1 MALVGEALLT
11 ASIQVLLEKMAS
23 PEVLSFFGGQKLN
36 AALLNKLKITLL
48 TVHVVLN
55 DAEVKESENPAIKEW
70 LHELKDAAYDA
81 EDLLEE
87 ITTEA
92 LRCTT
97 KSDSQTSGTQV
108 WNAISTSLNPFGDG
122 VEYRPSTFVVDE
134 SGVYGREGSKEEII
148 DMLLS
153 DNASGHVKTVIAIV
167 GMGGIGKTALAQ
179 LLYNDERVKS
189 YFDMKAW
196 VCVSEE
202 FNLFKITKTILEAI
216 NGAAFSCTRD
226 VNDLNLLQVDLRE
239 SLNGRKILIVLDD
252 VWNESYNNWDMLQT
266 PLKVGASGSMFIVT
280 TRNANVALTMRAHHT
295 HHLEQLCFEDSWRLF
310 TKHAFENEDPLAHP
324 KLEAIAEEI
333 VQKCQGLPLSIKT
346 LGGLLHYKM
355 DEKEWDNILR
365 SEMWDLPSVELLQ
378 LCG

>member
-122 VEYRPSTFVVDE
+122 VEYRV
-134 SGVYGREGSKEEII
+134 EEIF
-148 DMLLS
+148 DRLEF
-153 DNASGHVKTVIAIV
+153 
-167 GMGGIGKTALAQ
+167 LAQ
-179 LLYNDERVKS
+179 KKDAL
-189 YFDMKAW
+189 
-196 VCVSEE
+196 
-202 FNLFKITKTILEAI
+202 
-216 NGAAFSCTRD
+216 G
-226 VNDLNLLQVDLRE
+226 
-239 SLNGRKILIVLDD
+239 
-252 VWNESYNNWDMLQT
+252 
-266 PLKVGASGSMFIVT
+266 LKEVVG
-280 TRNANVALTMRAHHT
+280 
-295 HHLEQLCFEDSWRLF
+295 
-310 TKHAFENEDPLAHP
+310 KKLA
-324 KLEAIAEEI
+324 K
-333 VQKCQGLPLSIKT
+333 
-346 LGGLLHYKM
+346 
-355 DEKEWDNILR
+355 R
-365 SEMWDLPSVELLQ
+365 
-378 LCG
+378 

>member
-48 TVHVVLN
+48 TVHVVLMM
-55 DAEVKESENPAIKEW
+55 
-70 LHELKDAAYDA
+70 
-81 EDLLEE
+81 
-87 ITTEA
+87 
-92 LRCTT
+92 R
-97 KSDSQTSGTQV
+97 
-108 WNAISTSLNPFGDG
+108 
-122 VEYRPSTFVVDE
+122 
-134 SGVYGREGSKEEII
+134 REGSKEEII

-189 YFDMKAW
+189 YFDKKAW

-310 TKHAFENEDPLAHP
+310 TKHAFENEDP
-324 KLEAIAEEI
+324 
-333 VQKCQGLPLSIKT
+333 
-346 LGGLLHYKM
+346 
-355 DEKEWDNILR
+355 
-365 SEMWDLPSVELLQ
+365 
-378 LCG
+378 